1 MKRCVKVVVD
11 GEEFDFAIES
21 VYTRPLFS
29 PTGEDSGAK
38 IVLHMETRMDNETL
52 ERFGFSALKNAQK
65 DDKP

>member
-11 GEEFDFAIES
+11 GEEFDFAIRS

-29 PTGEDSGAK
+29 RNGKDSGAN
-38 IVLHMETRMDNETL
+38 VALDMEICMDNETL
-52 ERFGFSALKNAQK
+52 ERFGFSSFKNVQK